1 MKQKK
6 RNKTKRLNI
15 FLFFVILLALL
26 FSVFRNYNKLKS
38 QAKFTIANV
47 KSKDSYKPRRSN
59 FNYEIKIANKFYSG
73 SKTVYFS
80 DELYNS
86 INYNGGAYL
95 AIYAVS
101 DPAVNIIFFDKPL
114 NESIN
119 LDSLSALKVNNEIWS
134 FWDL

>member
-1 MKQKK
+1 
-6 RNKTKRLNI
+6 
-15 FLFFVILLALL
+15 LALL